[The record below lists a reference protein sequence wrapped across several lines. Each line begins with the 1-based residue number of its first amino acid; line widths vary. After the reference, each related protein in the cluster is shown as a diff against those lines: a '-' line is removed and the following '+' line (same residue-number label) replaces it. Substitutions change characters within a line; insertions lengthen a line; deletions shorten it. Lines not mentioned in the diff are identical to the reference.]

1 MKGALGGRLGSL
13 RNFKVGGKSLE
24 GSYQKLSISTSLEIT
39 VSSFD
44 RGENDSREI
53 K

>member
-13 RNFKVGGKSLE
+13 RNKVGGKSLE
-24 GSYQKLSISTSLEIT
+24 GSFQKLSISMFLEIT